1 MKKITMFSSVL
12 ASALMLVV
20 ASCSSEDVAGV
31 DAQNGKGATSY
42 LAVNIENVGSA
53 PASRSY
59 NKGNGTY
66 EDGTEAESKIN
77 NVRFYFFNGDGTPYL
92 LVNDDPEKTPVN
104 FLERELR
111 TDDMDGNDHDHTAE
125 IKTKAMLVLKGE
137 TKAVPA
143 SVIAVINPAA
153 LDNSTLHSGTMTL
166 SELRTSATGSKFN
179 DKTEGFVM
187 SNSVYESAGQD
198 VCSTPVANHVFA
210 TSEAALKQPVDIYVE
225 RVNAKVNA
233 RIDATYKRDGETTP
247 AWTKNTEEGQY
258 KDKYQIKVGDIEVTT
273 YEDTRS
279 LTASSTTK
287 KYPVYAVVQGW
298 QLADAN
304 GKAEVCKQIKTS
316 WYAGDLG
323 INPWTTSDY
332 HRCFWSKSVPFNTGE
347 VEGVNRPVNP
357 KFEDIKQSLSDEFST
372 TPVYTLP
379 NTPDEVVT
387 NPKTSLNNLTKL
399 IVAAKLVYKDE
410 NNTYHPAQV
419 CQYRGLTYLG
429 EEAVKKNIVSGFQ
442 KYLKKTTTTTTGDVY
457 NPIEPS
463 DITFK
468 TVSSSST
475 VKDYEVVATLAST
488 VGELY
493 VKDGETTYKAVKK
506 DVVNAELEKEEAQVR
521 PDGFTYYYTPIQHLG
536 EAGKLG
542 EYGIVRNHSY
552 QVTIQNIQG
561 FGTPVYNP
569 DQEIDPMIPSD
580 DNTYLAARIN
590 VLSWRVVS
598 SNVDLDQTK

>member
-59 NKGNGTY
+59 NQGNGTY
-66 EDGTEAESKIN
+66 EDGSEAERKIN

-104 FLERELR
+104 FLERELG
-111 TDDMDGNDHDHTAE
+111 TDDMGGNDHDHTAE
-125 IKTKAMLVLKGE
+125 ITTKAMLVLKGE

-399 IVAAKLVYKDE
+399 IVAAKLVYKDK

-442 KYLKKTTTTTTGDVY
+442 KYLKKTTTTTGDVY

-493 VKDGETTYKAVKK
+493 VKDGETTYKTVKK

-542 EYGIVRNHSY
+542 EDGIVRNHSY

-580 DNTYLAARIN
+580 ENTYLAASIK

-598 SNVDLDQTK
+598 SNVNLDQTK